1 MQIYYYNRGEKKD
14 MTLTETIISENL
26 QYFVNKNVLEFA
38 CGEAPLGF
46 ASAKVS
52 KSVLATDVEHFRIN
66 KVTSYPENFS
76 TKVVD
81 ARKIH
86 DIDYSPDTLI
96 CFNGIG
102 HMSDILDEVIDS
114 VIRILTNERVALIF
128 NSWKMDKNVAE
139 NRLLPLLDQRSDIT
153 YEVKNQKK
161 YQSITIK
168 KQIQYKDD
176 DYTQSNTTSE

>member
-1 MQIYYYNRGEKKD
+1 
-14 MTLTETIISENL
+14 MTLTETIIFENI
-26 QYFVNKNVLEFA
+26 QYFENKNVLEFA
-38 CGEAPLGF
+38 CGEAPLGL

-52 KSVLATDVEHFRIN
+52 KRVLVTDVEDFRIK
-66 KVTSYPENFS
+66 KVTSLPDNFS
-76 TKVVD
+76 TQVVD

-86 DIDYSPDTLI
+86 DLNYSPDTLI

-114 VIRILTNERVALIF
+114 VIELLTNERVALIF

-139 NRLLPLLDQRSDIT
+139 NRLLPLLDQRTDIT

-168 KQIQYKDD
+168 KQIQ
-176 DYTQSNTTSE
+176 

>member
-1 MQIYYYNRGEKKD
+1 MYFRLEGEKKN
-14 MTLTETIISENL
+14 MTLTETIIFENI
-26 QYFVNKNVLEFA
+26 QYFENKNVLEFA
-38 CGEAPLGF
+38 CGEAPLGL

-52 KSVLATDVEHFRIN
+52 KRVLVTDVEDFRIK
-66 KVTSYPENFS
+66 KVTSLPDNFS
-76 TKVVD
+76 TQVVD

-86 DIDYSPDTLI
+86 DLNYSPDTLI

-114 VIRILTNERVALIF
+114 VIELLTNERVALIF

-139 NRLLPLLDQRSDIT
+139 NRLLPLLDQRTDIT

-168 KQIQYKDD
+168 KQIQ
-176 DYTQSNTTSE
+176 